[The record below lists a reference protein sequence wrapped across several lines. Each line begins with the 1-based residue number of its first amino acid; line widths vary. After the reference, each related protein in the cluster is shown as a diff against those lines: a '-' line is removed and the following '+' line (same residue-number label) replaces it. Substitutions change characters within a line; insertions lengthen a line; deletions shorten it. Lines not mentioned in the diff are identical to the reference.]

1 MVTVVVLFNI
11 ILSLILFYVAWQVC
25 QLTHKLGIIADRL
38 NIHEHATYIVLSTAP
53 VNIHT
58 GQQEIYNL
66 RQKNQNLKLQ
76 IQQVRQILNLLLLGR
91 KIWQRYL

>member
-11 ILSLILFYVAWQVC
+11 LLSLILLYAAWQMC
-25 QLTHKLGIIADRL
+25 QLKHKLRTIADRL
-38 NIHEHATYIVLSTAP
+38 NTYEQATHAVLSTAP
-53 VNIHT
+53 VNIYT
-58 GQQEIYNL
+58 GQQQIYNL

-76 IQQVRQILNLLLLGR
+76 IQQVRQILSLLLLGR

>member
-38 NIHEHATYIVLSTAP
+38 NTYEHATYVVLSTAP
-53 VNIHT
+53 VNIYT
-58 GQQEIYNL
+58 GQQQIYNL